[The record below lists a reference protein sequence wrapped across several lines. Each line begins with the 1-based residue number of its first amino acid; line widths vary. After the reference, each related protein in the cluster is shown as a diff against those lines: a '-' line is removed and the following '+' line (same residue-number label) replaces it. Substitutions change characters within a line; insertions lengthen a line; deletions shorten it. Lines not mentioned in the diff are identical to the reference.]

1 MRREGGER
9 LFYTLLVSYV
19 CKHTAE
25 YSDFRQSF
33 CGYMKTGLRHKDEQ
47 TESFQRYGLSSGIWP
62 GNYKTVETTAETYV
76 NGNNI
81 LFVNQ
86 RMPCTA

>member
-1 MRREGGER
+1 MTWRRGELQAHPLPEMCIR
-9 LFYTLLVSYV
+9 
-19 CKHTAE
+19 
-25 YSDFRQSF
+25 DRSF